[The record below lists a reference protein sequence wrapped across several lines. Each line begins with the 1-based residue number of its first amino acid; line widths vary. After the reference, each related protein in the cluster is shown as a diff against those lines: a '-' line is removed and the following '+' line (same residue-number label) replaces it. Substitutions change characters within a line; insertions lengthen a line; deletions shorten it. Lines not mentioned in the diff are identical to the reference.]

1 MDTTKLKEGQYYYQ
15 RHRNMWGVWRK
26 GNDEG
31 LTDGDVFIS
40 DFSTQAQAKSFVYKA
55 NNWLKE

>member
-1 MDTTKLKEGQYYYQ
+1 MDITKLKEGQYYYK

-26 GNDEG
+26 GKDEG

-40 DFSTQAQAKSFVYKA
+40 DFSTQAKAKSFVYKA